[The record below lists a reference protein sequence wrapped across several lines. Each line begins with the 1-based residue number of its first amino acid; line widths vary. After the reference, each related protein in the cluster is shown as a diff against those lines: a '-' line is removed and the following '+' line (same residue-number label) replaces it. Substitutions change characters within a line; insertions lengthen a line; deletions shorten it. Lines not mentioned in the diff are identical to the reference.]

1 MNRKSLV
8 YFFMIALFAM
18 VSCNSSDTEE
28 YEEYV
33 LPSDVAI
40 TSFTISANDDLLEN
54 LDSVYFTIDLENRRI
69 FNADS
74 LPKGTDVSR
83 LVVNITYP
91 LVQSIKLKVT
101 GGKVMEDEEI
111 DYYQQSTD
119 SIDFT
124 GNVAL
129 ELVSADGSTTAT
141 YDIKVNVHQMDP
153 DSLYWNSTSRR
164 DLPALN
170 SPLAQ
175 KTVMMADK
183 LFCLIKEASQYV
195 ISSTSDIENDDWT
208 TEVLQLPFT
217 PVVNSFTSTDDALYL
232 LSDSNEL
239 YKSADGINWASTG
252 KQFESLICGYE
263 EYLLGVV
270 LDGSKYVCDMY
281 PRRDG
286 FLPFEAESDFPVYG
300 TSNAIRIENVWSVTP
315 QYIVLGGIDASG
327 RKTGAC
333 WGFDGSTWG
342 KISNRC
348 MPAVSGATIVSYTTY
363 TVKDNWKTDEYV
375 TWLAF
380 GGRESDD
387 SMRDS
392 VYISYDNGMNWM
404 KGGDLIQ
411 LPEYIP
417 AFDNAQAFVISHHLT
432 ARTSSGTG
440 SAWTSYPSRR
450 LPAWYHIVKPASTRG
465 IEYEWDCP
473 YIYLFGGE
481 DANGVLSNSIWKG
494 VINRLSFKPII

>member
-175 KTVMMADK
+175 KTVMMEDK

-195 ISSTSDIENDDWT
+195 I
-208 TEVLQLPFT
+208 F
-217 PVVNSFTSTDDALYL
+217 F
-232 LSDSNEL
+232 
-239 YKSADGINWASTG
+239 
-252 KQFESLICGYE
+252 LIFF
-263 EYLLGVV
+263 
-270 LDGSKYVCDMY
+270 LD
-281 PRRDG
+281 
-286 FLPFEAESDFPVYG
+286 L
-300 TSNAIRIENVWSVTP
+300 
-315 QYIVLGGIDASG
+315 
-327 RKTGAC
+327 
-333 WGFDGSTWG
+333 
-342 KISNRC
+342 
-348 MPAVSGATIVSYTTY
+348 
-363 TVKDNWKTDEYV
+363 
-375 TWLAF
+375 
-380 GGRESDD
+380 
-387 SMRDS
+387 
-392 VYISYDNGMNWM
+392 
-404 KGGDLIQ
+404 
-411 LPEYIP
+411 
-417 AFDNAQAFVISHHLT
+417 
-432 ARTSSGTG
+432 
-440 SAWTSYPSRR
+440 
-450 LPAWYHIVKPASTRG
+450 
-465 IEYEWDCP
+465 
-473 YIYLFGGE
+473 
-481 DANGVLSNSIWKG
+481 
-494 VINRLSFKPII
+494 